1 MKWITALIIGAVL
14 GTVLPTAVNGGEGNW
29 MDSWAGWGTIRPLAN
44 SPGLLLSIPMFDR
57 GGDRVPPV
65 LQLAS
70 HAERVETPD
79 RIPMIRVTA
88 MPADTN
94 PYGGVF
100 GGWLMGQMGLAC
112 GSFASRRTRGKAI
125 LVAADALKFPG
136 AMAVGDELSVYVDLL
151 KQGRTSLKLESRSDR
166 PRARR
171 RKRERSWPRASSP
184 SSRSMRTESR
194 EAIAGRNES
203 NG

>member
-1 MKWITALIIGAVL
+1 LS
-14 GTVLPTAVNGGEGNW
+14 E
-29 MDSWAGWGTIRPLAN
+29 AG
-44 SPGLLLSIPMFDR
+44 
-57 GGDRVPPV
+57 RVPV
-65 LQLAS
+65 
-70 HAERVETPD
+70 
-79 RIPMIRVTA
+79 IRVTA

-112 GSFASRRTRGKAI
+112 GSFASRQTRGKAI

-151 KQGRTSLKLESRSDR
+151 KRGRTSLRLRAEAIARERDGEAEKVVAEGEFTFVALDENNR
-166 PRARR
+166 PRAFAA
-171 RKRERSWPRASSP
+171 EEE
-184 SSRSMRTESR
+184 T
-194 EAIAGRNES
+194 